1 MTKVEEERMQS
12 IWSSTTKLE
21 KRQELP
27 GDTYAENV
35 VIGAGMAGILIAYFL
50 QKKGLEVIVIE
61 AERIAG
67 GQTKNTTAKITSQ
80 HGLIYHEMIRKA
92 GMERAKGYAAAN
104 EEAIGAFEK
113 TIEEEGI
120 SCGFQRLPSFLY
132 SQKEEGEELLRKEAE
147 AARRLG
153 IDAVFLE
160 KEELPKSELAEL
172 PFAVSSAVRYEN
184 QAQFQPL
191 EFIQALSKK
200 LTVYENTN
208 AVSVHGDRITTNRGT
223 ITAKNIIF
231 AVHYPFLIVPGFY
244 PARQHQERSYVLAL
258 AGEGVPKKLSAVY
271 YGIDEGGISLR
282 SAEGRLLFGA
292 GAHRTGRKEGCFEK
306 TGYSYLRQQ
315 AGKYYPK
322 AEECKAWAAQDCM
335 THDRLPFIGRY
346 SLLRPHW
353 YVATGFQKWGMT
365 TSMIA
370 AGIISDMISGVRNP
384 YEEVFTPQRLLF
396 RAGSRNLCMDIG
408 ISAAGLGKGLFAKK
422 ERRCRHMGCGLVWNE
437 EEESYDCPCHGSRYD
452 KAGNLLDNPAQSS
465 LHR

>member
-208 AVSVHGDRITTNRGT
+208 AVSVHGDRITTNR
-223 ITAKNIIF
+223 
-231 AVHYPFLIVPGFY
+231 
-244 PARQHQERSYVLAL
+244 ER
-258 AGEGVPKKLSAVY
+258 
-271 YGIDEGGISLR
+271 
-282 SAEGRLLFGA
+282 
-292 GAHRTGRKEGCFEK
+292 
-306 TGYSYLRQQ
+306 
-315 AGKYYPK
+315 
-322 AEECKAWAAQDCM
+322 
-335 THDRLPFIGRY
+335 
-346 SLLRPHW
+346 
-353 YVATGFQKWGMT
+353 
-365 TSMIA
+365 
-370 AGIISDMISGVRNP
+370 
-384 YEEVFTPQRLLF
+384 
-396 RAGSRNLCMDIG
+396 
-408 ISAAGLGKGLFAKK
+408 
-422 ERRCRHMGCGLVWNE
+422 
-437 EEESYDCPCHGSRYD
+437 
-452 KAGNLLDNPAQSS
+452 
-465 LHR
+465 